1 MNNYRLSTSNN
12 IQINREQLL
21 IDIEKLLNGPSN
33 YEIVGDRKIIK
44 SLNKP
49 VGIGKQIT
57 LELIDEKGNTLRTFY
72 SILECANYFKVSRSL
87 IYGRILNNKPIIYEN
102 KNVFIKK
109 K

>member
-1 MNNYRLSTSNN
+1 MGN
-12 IQINREQLL
+12 
-21 IDIEKLLNGPSN
+21 
-33 YEIVGDRKIIK
+33 RKIIK

-49 VGIGKQIT
+49 VGVGKQIT
-57 LELIDEKGNTLRTFY
+57 LELVDEKDNTERTFY

-87 IYGRILNNKPIIYEN
+87 IYGRIKNNKPIIYEN